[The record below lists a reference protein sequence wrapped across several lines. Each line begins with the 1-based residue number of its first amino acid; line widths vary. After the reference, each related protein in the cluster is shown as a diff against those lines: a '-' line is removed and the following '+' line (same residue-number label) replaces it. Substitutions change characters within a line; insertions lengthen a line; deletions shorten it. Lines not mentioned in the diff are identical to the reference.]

1 MADFAGQ
8 RGLDV
13 NDVKSTG
20 NALRDIGQK
29 YGEFALDAGLAAGG
43 ALPPPFGTAAD
54 VASLGRSLSK
64 GDWWGA
70 AFDVIG
76 FVPLLGDAVKGGRV
90 LNKLS
95 DLGRAVD
102 EMAAGAAKMFSKTED
117 AAKAFWA
124 SKKNMPAY
132 RDALKACDG
141 TTKCLDAAALKK
153 GQQYNSTPKTG
164 DKGEWSPPEGRG
176 DGEWVPKPGSELAEA
191 IKPKTSITYENGFP
205 KFDGFSQGSVKIP
218 QTGVSTKDLDL
229 ADEMFKKQTNNPDWK
244 RPDDM
249 TWHHKEDGTTML
261 LVPSA
266 VNNNTGH
273 AGGQALFNMD
283 RSTGREF

>member
-1 MADFAGQ
+1 MADFAAT

-13 NDVKSTG
+13 NDVKATANG
-20 NALRDIGQK
+20 LYDIGKK

-70 AFDVIG
+70 MFDVIG

-102 EMAAGAAKMFSKTED
+102 ELAAGAAKMFTKTED
-117 AAKAFWA
+117 TAKAFWA

-141 TTKCLDAAALKK
+141 TTKCLDKAALAK
-153 GQQYNSTPKTG
+153 GQQYGSTPKSG
-164 DKGEWSPPEGRG
+164 AAGQWNPPNGRG
-176 DGEWVPKPGSELAEA
+176 DGEWVPAPGSDLADA

-205 KFDGFSQGSVKIP
+205 QFGDFSGGSVKIP
-218 QTGVSTKDLDL
+218 LSGNSDNDLKL
-229 ADEMFKKQTNNPDWK
+229 ADEMFRKQLKDPDWT
-244 RPDDM
+244 RPAGT
-249 TWHHKEDGTTML
+249 TWHHVEDGTTL
-261 LVPSA
+261 QLVPSA
-266 VNNNTGH
+266 VNGNARH
-273 AGGQALFNMD
+273 AGGAALFGD
-283 RSTGREF
+283 TRTGGEF